1 MVAGTMATN
10 QNAHPAQDRR
20 PPRGLA
26 AALGKDSPR
35 LARSRVATPPPRP
48 VDYSPSTQQWLDFLA
63 GLLAQTAWAEQTTAD
78 RPDLRSRS

>member
-1 MVAGTMATN
+1 MATD

-20 PPRGLA
+20 PARGLA
-26 AALGKDSPR
+26 AALGKNSPGLTR
-35 LARSRVATPPPRP
+35 RRVATSSPRP

-78 RPDLRSRS
+78 RPDLRSRP